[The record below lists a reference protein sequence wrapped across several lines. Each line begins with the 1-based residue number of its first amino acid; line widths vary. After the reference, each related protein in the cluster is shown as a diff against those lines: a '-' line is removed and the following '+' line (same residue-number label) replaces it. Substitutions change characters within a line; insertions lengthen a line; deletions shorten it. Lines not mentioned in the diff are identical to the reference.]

1 MKKDKFGYYVFA
13 LGVAGVFLRR
23 LLYAVAVDD
32 RGLLVRTHPL
42 EIVLWMLI
50 LAAVALTLTAKPI
63 VRTPKHW
70 VKSLGCL
77 YAAVG
82 MLFAAQDLTNG
93 FPALLKLLKL
103 AAPLTALLLAVTG
116 IRMWK
121 GKSPVPGTWAV
132 VCCVLVLRL
141 VAAYQTWS
149 REPQMMDYLFSL
161 LGSLC
166 LTGYAYHLAAK
177 EAGAA
182 EKSCW
187 LFRLGLLA
195 GFFCL
200 TAGTGRVPLPF
211 YTVMAC
217 GVMLDVLSG
226 EEAPC

>member
-13 LGVAGVFLRR
+13 LGVAGFFLRR

-42 EIVLWMLI
+42 EIVLWVLI
-50 LAAVALTLTAKPI
+50 LAAAALTLAAKPI
-63 VRTPKHW
+63 IRTPKHW

-82 MLFAAQDLTNG
+82 ILFAAQDLTNG

-149 REPQMMDYLFSL
+149 REPQMMDYIFSL
-161 LGSLC
+161 LASLC
-166 LTGYAYHLAAK
+166 FAVFTYQQAARGLGM
-177 EAGAA
+177 A
-182 EKSCW
+182 KSSLW
-187 LFRLGLLA
+187 QLRFGLLA
-195 GFFCL
+195 GYFGL
-200 TAGTGRVPLPF
+200 VAGVGKQPLPF
-211 YTVMAC
+211 YTLMAC
-217 GVMLDVLSG
+217 GVLLMLLSG